1 MNYSSSQLFFFKA
14 SRKCKIML
22 LNVFHLLS
30 CRLGLCMLST
40 VIQFFSFFQNVS
52 LIICLYFKFF
62 FDSDDHYF
70 LDCVDRLTLSE
81 RSQDN
86 ITHDGQIML
95 RLMCSQGTKSVM
107 RHYPYIAGKQ
117 MRLYVHVIILLW
129 KRFCLESC
137 QR

>member
-1 MNYSSSQLFFFKA
+1 
-14 SRKCKIML
+14 
-22 LNVFHLLS
+22 
-30 CRLGLCMLST
+30 MLST
-40 VIQFFSFFQNVS
+40 VIQFFSFFRM
-52 LIICLYFKFF
+52 CLLSFAYISNFFFF

-70 LDCVDRLTLSE
+70 LDYVDRLTLSE

-86 ITHDGQIML
+86 IMHDGQIML